1 MKVYLE
7 DGDVGTRRAENVV
20 VCSVVDWSYVT
31 GSLAVTV
38 HVEFEVRWTFFTL
51 RYDRGHPILTA

>member
-1 MKVYLE
+1 M
-7 DGDVGTRRAENVV
+7 GTRRAENVV